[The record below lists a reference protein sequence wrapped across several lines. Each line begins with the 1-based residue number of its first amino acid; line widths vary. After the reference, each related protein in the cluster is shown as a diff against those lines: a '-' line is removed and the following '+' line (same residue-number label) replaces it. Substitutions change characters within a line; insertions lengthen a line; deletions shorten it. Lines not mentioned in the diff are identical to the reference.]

1 MQTAKDILIVVL
13 LLVLVFMTCS
23 QESDILDMEHR
34 VSRTEGGLV
43 GVYGGLVS
51 VEHRLTPL
59 EGGLDVEYF
68 RSCSATLWV
77 TEQHPIT
84 FQVVRGTGI
93 FVSDNILLTAKH
105 MVDERTGLLGVT
117 VVGPDGVRYTAV
129 EILEDTDDDLALIRI
144 EGREGPWLEIGPAPV
159 LGDDVIC
166 VGTPFDDDDL
176 QLIITWGRVSSEKWK
191 KNFIYDGFVSPGCS
205 GGPVIVDEKLVG
217 IVEAYL
223 RNSNASLGFATPIE
237 RLDPG
242 LRARF

>member
-1 MQTAKDILIVVL
+1 MQTVKDILIVVL
-13 LLVLVFMTCS
+13 LLVLVLMTCS
-23 QESDILDMEHR
+23 QESDILDMQHR

-59 EGGLDVEYF
+59 EGGSDATWF

-77 TEQHPIT
+77 TEQLT
-84 FQVVRGTGI
+84 FQVVRGTGV
-93 FVSDNILLTAKH
+93 FVSDNILLTVKH
-105 MVDERTGLLGVT
+105 MIDKRTGLSGVL
-117 VVGPDGVRYTAV
+117 VIDADGVKYTAV
-129 EILEDTDDDLALIRI
+129 EVLEDIDDDLALIRI
-144 EGREGPWLEIGPAPV
+144 EGRVGPWLEIGPAPA
-159 LGDDVIC
+159 LGDDVVC

-205 GGPVIVDEKLVG
+205 GGPVIVDGKLVG

-223 RNSNASLGFATPIE
+223 RNSNASLGFATPVE